1 MTDDPEG
8 RGSFG
13 GARRLGE
20 AISHIFIHTYL
31 FWFTT
36 KSEIP
41 ASTFGFGS
49 GDELKKTLVTR
60 LHLHS
65 AENFLL

>member
-1 MTDDPEG
+1 MKVEAVSG
-8 RGSFG
+8 KL
-13 GARRLGE
+13 RRLGE

-41 ASTFGFGS
+41 DPPLDLGVERSR
-49 GDELKKTLVTR
+49 KKTLVTR
-60 LHLHS
+60 PHL
-65 AENFLL
+65 AEC